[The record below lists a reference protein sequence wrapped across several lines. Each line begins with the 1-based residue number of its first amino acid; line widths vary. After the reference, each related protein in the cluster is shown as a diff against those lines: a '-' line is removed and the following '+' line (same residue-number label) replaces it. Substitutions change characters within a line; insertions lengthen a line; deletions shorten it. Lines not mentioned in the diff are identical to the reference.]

1 MLNSELEALGL
12 QGDEIR
18 SYWQN
23 KTVQEALNK
32 ADSTNRAGIKTV
44 YATAISQLN
53 AILSLSNPTLAQVTS
68 AVKQEAQILKY
79 LLLYLKSDLE

>member
-12 QGDEIR
+12 KEPEL
-18 SYWQN
+18 SEYWRN
-23 KTVQEALNK
+23 KTIQEAINK
-32 ADSTNRAGIKTV
+32 ADGTNRAGIKTV

-53 AILSLSNPTLAQVTS
+53 SILALSNPTLAQVTS